1 MQFDLYQ
8 NKNQA
13 SKGRFPLLLD
23 AQADLLS
30 GMQTRV
36 VIPLAPKAA
45 FVEKAISV
53 LMPTIT
59 VQGTEYLAV
68 TGQMAS
74 IARSD
79 LGGRVGNAGEHRQAI
94 VAAIDLL
101 FTGI

>member
-23 AQADLLS
+23 VQADLLS
-30 GMQTRV
+30 EMQTRM

-45 FVEKAISV
+45 FAEKAISI

-59 VQGTEYLAV
+59 VQDTEYLAV

-74 IARSD
+74 IARSH
-79 LGGRVGNAGEHRQAI
+79 LGGRVGNAGKHRQAI
-94 VAAIDLL
+94 VTAIDLL
-101 FTGI
+101 FAGI

>member
-1 MQFDLYQ
+1 MQFDVYQ

-23 AQADLLS
+23 VQADLLS
-30 GMQTRV
+30 QMQTRV
-36 VIPLAPKAA
+36 VIPLAPKATFA
-45 FVEKAISV
+45 EKAISV

-59 VQGTEYLAV
+59 IQGQEYLV
-68 TGQMAS
+68 GTGQLAS